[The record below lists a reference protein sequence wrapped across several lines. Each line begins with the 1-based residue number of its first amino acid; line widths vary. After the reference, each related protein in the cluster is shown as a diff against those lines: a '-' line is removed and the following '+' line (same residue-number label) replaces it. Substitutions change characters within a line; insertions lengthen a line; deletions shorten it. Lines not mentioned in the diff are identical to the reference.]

1 MLPYKRMSH
10 FKVTEIQSSTILTP
24 QKVGSLAGIYEF
36 SLNPYAGCAF
46 SCSYCYVPKF
56 PGKHEPTEWG
66 RWVEVKLNAPELIQK
81 ERMKVFGS
89 RIFFSS
95 ATDPYQ
101 YLELKYRLSRRC
113 LEQLLVYK
121 PAQITMHTRS
131 HLILQDVDLLKQFGK
146 SLKVGVSIT
155 TDNEIVRSKF
165 EPKAPSIRRRIE
177 LIRELHRNG
186 IEVYASLSPLL
197 PCNPERLV
205 ALISPYLSK
214 AWIDEMRSLEVNN
227 RPELLKEFASF
238 FEPENYRRT
247 IKTVQRLLGQANR
260 AKIENA
266 ASVDDPFND
275 GREYES
281 KTKSWAERKSEYERA
296 RKFKSPESQEQVL
309 QLSLGI

>member
-1 MLPYKRMSH
+1 MSH
-10 FKVTEIQSSTILTP
+10 FKVTEIQASTILTP

-56 PGKHEPTEWG
+56 PGKREPTQWG
-66 RWVEVKLNAPELIQK
+66 RWVEVKVNAPELIQK

-101 YLELKYRLSRRC
+101 YLELQYRLSRRC
-113 LEQLLVYK
+113 LEQLLKYK
-121 PAQITMHTRS
+121 PAHITMHTRS
-131 HLILQDVDLLKQFGK
+131 HLILQDVNLLKQFGK

-177 LIRELHRNG
+177 LIRELHNNG
-186 IEVYASLSPLL
+186 IDVYASLSPLL

-205 ALISPYLSK
+205 ELISPYLSK

-227 RPELLKEFASF
+227 HPELLKEYASF
-238 FEPENYRRT
+238 FEPENYRKT
-247 IKTVQRLLGQANR
+247 IKTVQKLLGDANK
-260 AKIENA
+260 AKM
-266 ASVDDPFND
+266 
-275 GREYES
+275 ES
-281 KTKSWAERKSEYERA
+281 ADYVRDRSDVTRRHDSKSTKSWAEQKLEFGRANSKSNP
-296 RKFKSPESQEQVL
+296 SPAEPFV
-309 QLSLGI
+309 QLSLGF